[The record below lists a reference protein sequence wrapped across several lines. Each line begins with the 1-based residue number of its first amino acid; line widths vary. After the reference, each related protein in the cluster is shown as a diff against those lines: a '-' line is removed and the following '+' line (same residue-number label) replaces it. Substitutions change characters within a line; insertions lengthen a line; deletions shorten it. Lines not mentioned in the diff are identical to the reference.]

1 MRPPTELSRR
11 AKANDTDMI
20 PILLTEESHSPHLA
34 SFVNRHLT
42 IFLQR
47 DAGTDTCC
55 DDTLDSTELLG
66 LDLRKVSEVEAQDLI
81 RDE

>member
-1 MRPPTELSRR
+1 
-11 AKANDTDMI
+11 MI
-20 PILLTEESHSPHLA
+20 PVLLSEEGHSPHLA

-47 DAGTDTCC
+47 DAGTDTRR
-55 DDTLDSTELLG
+55 DDTLDSTELLR
-66 LDLRKVSEVEAQDLI
+66 LYLRKVSEVEAQDLV